1 MCTRRNA
8 ARLAPLY
15 TSGVLPRLRPAKH
28 SAKRLST
35 CRDVLPRRRLVKS
48 SLAVLRMAG
57 SRKRKA
63 GSTPS
68 AAGAAPTREAHLA
81 ALHSWL
87 LAAGGT
93 IHPSL
98 RFGEDGWGGVGVF
111 AEQHIAAET
120 DLIFVPRQCIISPE
134 TIRESRLGRE
144 LCDAVRALDDELAD
158 EEAAEIATWI
168 FMVAGR
174 RDPQHAYHAYLA
186 SLPAVPDDLA
196 CWPAAHRGGGLE
208 VTPVAGE
215 VQQAVDLAEYCTA
228 LAARLPARLLPQ
240 EGGVSA
246 ADILWARGA
255 FLSRGFPDALRPD
268 GATSYSRNSTLG
280 GLVGCLL
287 PVLDLANHKAGADV
301 SWRGSAAGVALRN
314 HTAIEADAE
323 VHGGLG
329 RGLGLAT
336 RPEP

>member
-1 MCTRRNA
+1 
-8 ARLAPLY
+8 
-15 TSGVLPRLRPAKH
+15 
-28 SAKRLST
+28 
-35 CRDVLPRRRLVKS
+35 
-48 SLAVLRMAG
+48 MAG

-174 RDPQHAYHAYLA
+174 RDPQHSYHAYLA

-240 EGGVSA
+240 KGGVSA

-287 PVLDLANHKAGADV
+287 PVLDLANHRAGAEV

-314 HTAIEADAE
+314 HTAIEAGAE

-329 RGLGLAT
+329 RRLGLAT